1 MPFAGSAEKLYLCSV
16 KRIAYIAPID
26 YLRGSLAPRQSLE
39 YSEDGAA
46 AYEIPTGETV
56 SARDYQ
62 SRLVAK
68 VARLGSVNR
77 VLFFQVRTRSTVN
90 MSAEFRHN
98 CALMGGVGALYAA
111 LVRDKSAQIYKD
123 CVRVKPAGK
132 TLRAFLSPIL
142 RAGLDEKNAAI
153 VVASG
158 VSIVNPWISSDTPN
172 VPVSAAVLQKFSS
185 ELSNT

>member
-1 MPFAGSAEKLYLCSV
+1 M
-16 KRIAYIAPID
+16 PID
-26 YLRGSLAPRQSLE
+26 YVRGALSPRQSLE
-39 YSEDGAA
+39 YSAEGAA
-46 AYEIPTGETV
+46 AYDIPTGEKM

-62 SRLVAK
+62 AKLIAK
-68 VARLGSVNR
+68 VARLGSANR
-77 VLFFQVRTRSTVN
+77 LTFFQIRTRSTVN
-90 MSAEFRHN
+90 MTADFRRN
-98 CALMGGVGALYAA
+98 CALMGGVGAIYSS

-123 CVRVKPAGK
+123 CMQVKPSGK
-132 TLRAFLSPIL
+132 TLRQFLSPIL
-142 RAGLDEKNAAI
+142 RAGLAAKNAAI

>member
-1 MPFAGSAEKLYLCSV
+1 
-16 KRIAYIAPID
+16 
-26 YLRGSLAPRQSLE
+26 
-39 YSEDGAA
+39 
-46 AYEIPTGETV
+46 
-56 SARDYQ
+56 
-62 SRLVAK
+62 
-68 VARLGSVNR
+68 
-77 VLFFQVRTRSTVN
+77 
-90 MSAEFRHN
+90 
-98 CALMGGVGALYAA
+98 MGGVGALYAA

-142 RAGLDEKNAAI
+142 RAGLDAKDAAI

-172 VPVSAAVLQKFSS
+172 VPVTAAVLDKFSS